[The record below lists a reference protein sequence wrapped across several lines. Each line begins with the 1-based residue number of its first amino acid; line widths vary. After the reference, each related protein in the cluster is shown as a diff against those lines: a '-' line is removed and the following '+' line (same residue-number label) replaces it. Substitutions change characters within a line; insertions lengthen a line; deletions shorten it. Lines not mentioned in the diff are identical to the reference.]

1 MSYFLRLFCQQ
12 FAHRILI
19 KLYIILS
26 CLQMW
31 VYGNC
36 HKNIA
41 LVLIIDL
48 AIGEIADHFYLIT
61 SVKKSRCEEIFR
73 ILLHTSGN
81 YKIL

>member
-1 MSYFLRLFCQQ
+1 
-12 FAHRILI
+12 
-19 KLYIILS
+19 
-26 CLQMW
+26 MW